1 VTRSSIS
8 SEAPDT
14 RLRYRGDL
22 AATPLPEILYRVYH
36 FRVPGVL
43 EAARGDVVHRV
54 YVRGGSVVHATSS
67 DRRLSLGGY
76 MLRQGLLSEEEFE
89 TLMAER
95 EAASKRFGV
104 LVVERG
110 LQPPDRVR
118 EAVQG
123 QVEDIVWSL
132 FGWEDGAVEFSLGEW
147 EDEDIIPIQ
156 LSLRRVI
163 VDGILRELTARPLV
177 IRLGGRKTVLE
188 PCFRLED
195 LIEVGLTATEY
206 DLLRLVNGESGLFEL
221 CMNGPCATEDNAKL
235 LYAFQVLELVRQRAE
250 PMTRLG
256 EEG

>member
-1 VTRSSIS
+1 
-8 SEAPDT
+8 
-14 RLRYRGDL
+14 
-22 AATPLPEILYRVYH
+22 
-36 FRVPGVL
+36 
-43 EAARGDVVHRV
+43 
-54 YVRGGSVVHATSS
+54 
-67 DRRLSLGGY
+67 
-76 MLRQGLLSEEEFE
+76 
-89 TLMAER
+89 
-95 EAASKRFGV
+95 V